1 MKRPSLILVD
11 DHYLCA
17 VGLEAI
23 LSREFEIRAVL
34 GSAVGIVGELVR
46 SCPDGLLLDV
56 AMPDLSGIEAA
67 EQIRRRQLCT
77 PILMVTM
84 HADPTYAIRSLSA
97 GASGYVLKTAA
108 PDELILAIRKVLAG
122 GTYVASPIARA
133 VEEACAQEGKLDPL
147 ATVTRRQR
155 IVLRLAAA
163 GWTAREIGSLLGISS
178 RTVEF
183 HKYRAMEVLGLKNM
197 CDLMQFA
204 LLHRLLGPNR

>member
-1 MKRPSLILVD
+1 MKRSSLILVD

-17 VGLEAI
+17 AGLEAI

-34 GSAVGIVGELVR
+34 PSAVGIVGELVR

-56 AMPDLSGIEAA
+56 AMPGLNGIEAA

-84 HADPTYAIRSLSA
+84 HADPTYAIRALSA

-133 VEEACAQEGKLDPL
+133 VEKACEGKLDPL
-147 ATVTRRQR
+147 GGVTRRQQ

-178 RTVEF
+178 RTAEF

-197 CDLMQFA
+197 CDLIQFA
-204 LLHRLLGPNR
+204 LLHRLLGPDR